1 MTTSVLVVSASVGA
15 GHDGAARELTQRLE
29 AKGVR
34 TQTVDFLDAAPR
46 IGPMIKAV
54 YEFQLRVAPWSYE
67 ALYRVCYLGWI
78 LCAPLGFLLA
88 AVFGRQLRRWATEL
102 GASAVVSTYPLS
114 SVALGRLRTRRWRP
128 LDIPAITF
136 ITDFAVHP
144 MWVHP
149 GIDLNLCVHPDSAAT
164 AREATGRPATAP
176 GPMVAQG
183 FRSEVPSR
191 AAARLEM
198 GIPADAQVAL
208 VVAGSWGVG
217 ELEETFAALAACGD
231 WFPVAVCGQNE
242 GLRQRLEAL
251 GTGKVLGWSDKMPQ
265 LMAASDVLL
274 QNAGGLTCMEAFAV
288 GLPVVTYRPI
298 PGHGRQNAI
307 NMDLAGVAIFA
318 TDTESLRAALER
330 ATDPGREMARL
341 GRAMFCGDAAD
352 EVHEM
357 AVASAPIPLPVM
369 HHSLPRRLALAG
381 TAAVTLYAGL
391 NVVGDAANAAGVDAA
406 RPPANSLSVYPF
418 VRLGAQA
425 LSDPTLP
432 ALLAHDHFSAVVNG
446 GLAMAY
452 PTAVRQLARDGVP
465 VANGGNRAPTNLDV
479 LTVGNNVSTAA
490 DLITDDTGL
499 PVTLYAPGAVIND
512 SDLIFAAA
520 AHEQIV
526 RSRRL
531 AIKELEIKGATKLA
545 PGGVYMVAGS
555 GATGPQ
561 LESVLRTLHATIAG
575 ENLTSSYL
583 PPTSSPTPT

>member
-15 GHDGAARELTQRLE
+15 GHDGAARELTKRLE
-29 AKGVR
+29 AKGIR
-34 TQTVDFLDAAPR
+34 TKTVDFLDAAPR
-46 IGPMIKAV
+46 IGPLIKAV

-114 SVALGRLRTRRWRP
+114 SVTLGRLRTRRWRP

-164 AREATGRPATAP
+164 AHQATGRPATAP
-176 GPMVAQG
+176 GPMVAQA
-183 FRSEVPSR
+183 FRSDLPSR
-191 AAARLEM
+191 AAVRQEM
-198 GIPADAQVAL
+198 GISADARVAL

-217 ELEETFAALAACGD
+217 ELEETFAALARCGD

-242 GLRQRLEAL
+242 ALRQRLEVL
-251 GTGKVLGWSDKMPQ
+251 GTGRVFGWTDKMPQ
-265 LMAASDVLL
+265 LMVASDVLL

-288 GLPVVTYRPI
+288 GLPVVTFRPI

-307 NMDLAGVAIFA
+307 NMDSAGVAVFA
-318 TDTESLRAALER
+318 TDTASLRDALER
-330 ATDPGREMARL
+330 ATDPAGEMVRL

-352 EVHEM
+352 EVREV
-357 AVASAPIPLPVM
+357 AVLSAPIPLPVPQ
-369 HHSLPRRLALAG
+369 SLPRRLALAG
-381 TAAVTLYAGL
+381 VAAVTLYTSL
-391 NVVGDAANAAGVDAA
+391 NLVGDAANAAGIDAV
-406 RPPANSLSVYPF
+406 RPPANSRSVYPF

-432 ALLAHDHFSAVVNG
+432 ALLAKDHFSAVVNG
-446 GLAMAY
+446 GLAAAY
-452 PTAVRQLARDGVP
+452 PTAVSQLAQDGVP
-465 VANGGNRAPTNLDV
+465 VVNGGDRVPTNLDV
-479 LTVGNNVSTAA
+479 FTVGNNVTGAA

-499 PVTLYAPGAVIND
+499 APQLYAPGAVVND

-520 AHEQIV
+520 AHERIV
-526 RSRRL
+526 RSRLL
-531 AIKELEIKGATKLA
+531 AIDKAAKLTA
-545 PGGVYMVAGS
+545 GGIFMVDGTNAS
-555 GATGPQ
+555 GPQ
-561 LESVLRTLHATIAG
+561 LEAWLNTLHTAIAG
-575 ENLTSSYL
+575 EHLTSSYL
-583 PPTSSPTPT
+583 TSSYAPPTSSPAE